1 MPYALYSTATREI
14 LSVSKN
20 RIPNDALPEGYACT
34 PFDGTA
40 KDARE
45 KRVDDDGY
53 ISDRPDAAITDEQ
66 LSEAWDRLRQRR
78 WTLLSRSD
86 WTQIADVP
94 ARTRRAWAGYR
105 QQLRDLPQNTR
116 DPRNPTWPEAPE

>member
-20 RIPNDALPEGYACT
+20 RIPNEALPEGYACT

-40 KDARE
+40 EDARK

>member
-40 KDARE
+40 EDAKG
-45 KRVDDDGY
+45 KRFDGAGN
-53 ISDRPDAAITDEQ
+53 IVGKTESIVAGEQ
-66 LSEAWDRLRQRR
+66 SSEAWDRLRQRR

-86 WTQIADVP
+86 WTQLADVP